1 MELAQEVP
9 YMDFKSS
16 AFLGLPDA
24 QQQVIKQVHEEATQ
38 GVRQV
43 LQSANDFGQLSNL
56 AYRNSVIV
64 RAQALE
70 LEGLKQDLPA
80 KEAEITRLQKELAA
94 YQKAAGSSMPN
105 GSNST
110 SNRSSRPTNADEEFE
125 ELMAAI
131 QTL

>member
-1 MELAQEVP
+1 
-9 YMDFKSS
+9 
-16 AFLGLPDA
+16 
-24 QQQVIKQVHEEATQ
+24 
-38 GVRQV
+38 
-43 LQSANDFGQLSNL
+43 
-56 AYRNSVIV
+56 VIV

>member
-1 MELAQEVP
+1 
-9 YMDFKSS
+9 
-16 AFLGLPDA
+16 
-24 QQQVIKQVHEEATQ
+24 
-38 GVRQV
+38 
-43 LQSANDFGQLSNL
+43 
-56 AYRNSVIV
+56 
-64 RAQALE
+64 

-110 SNRSSRPTNADEEFE
+110 SNRSSRPTNVDEEFE